1 MYDMLQA
8 IIFDFDGV
16 IVDSE
21 PLHFQATQSVFAPLG
36 GKIDYTMYLQECI
49 GQPDLENFKRLCNK
63 FQLSTSDE
71 YVQDLVRAKIN
82 HYRSLLPDQARP
94 CQGAINL
101 IKQAAQHYPLAICS
115 GSYKNEI
122 NQLLGLLDSEN
133 LSEYFKH
140 LVTIE
145 DVQAGKPDPAGYRL
159 AATSLNVLPQFCLA
173 IEDSPA
179 GIVAAKAAGMSVL
192 AVTTSYSR
200 EKLSLADHCIDSL
213 EGITLADLNQ
223 MTANRYS

>member
-1 MYDMLQA
+1 MLQA

-36 GKIDYTMYLQECI
+36 GEIDYPMYLQECI

-63 FQLSTSDE
+63 FQLNTDE
-71 YVQDLVRAKIN
+71 KYIQNLVRVKID
-82 HYRSLLPDQARP
+82 HYRRLLPTQARP
-94 CQGAINL
+94 CQGAVSL

-133 LSEYFKH
+133 LSDYFKH
-140 LVTIE
+140 LITIE
-145 DVQAGKPDPAGYRL
+145 DVQAGKPDPTGYRL
-159 AATSLNVLPQFCLA
+159 AANSLNVLPQYCLA
-173 IEDSPA
+173 IEDSPS
-179 GIVAAKAAGMSVL
+179 GIIAAKAAGMSVL
-192 AVTTSYSR
+192 AVTTSYAR

-213 EGITLADLNQ
+213 EGITLADLNRI
-223 MTANRYS
+223 TASSTV

>member
-1 MYDMLQA
+1 MLQA

-36 GKIDYTMYLQECI
+36 GKIDYPMYLQECI

-63 FQLSTSDE
+63 FQLNTDE
-71 YVQDLVRAKIN
+71 SYIHNLVRAKID
-82 HYRSLLPDQARP
+82 HYRSLIPTHARP
-94 CQGAINL
+94 CQGAISL

-122 NQLLGLLDSEN
+122 NHLLSLIDSEN

-145 DVQAGKPDPAGYRL
+145 DVQAGKPDPTGYRL
-159 AATSLNVLPQFCLA
+159 AANSLNVLPQFCLA
-173 IEDSPA
+173 IEDSPS
-179 GIVAAKAAGMSVL
+179 GIIAAKAAGMSVL

-213 EGITLADLNQ
+213 EGITLADLNRI
-223 MTANRYS
+223 TASATV